1 MENVI
6 AAATIL
12 FVTALAVIG
21 LYLVRRK
28 VSYSELCE
36 HHEVANPM
44 VSIVATLYS
53 VLLGFLVVCAFNRFD
68 ACRSGVQTEANML
81 SDVFHLAYGLPAP
94 LSRKIQNDC
103 LIYIDSVIDEEF
115 PLMRDGKTSHATRK
129 KLDVLWSDVLVF
141 DPKSTAQSNIQQELL
156 TSVRTMCEKRRER
169 IFAMDTGLWPVL
181 WIVLIAGTST
191 IVVFTYFFAMKRL
204 GSQMFMVGA
213 LSFMLAV
220 NVYLVVDFS
229 CPFQGA
235 FTVSSGPLLRQ
246 RNNLIEHIHE
256 NVTPSTDAAPS
267 PMQAR

>member
-1 MENVI
+1 
-6 AAATIL
+6 
-12 FVTALAVIG
+12 
-21 LYLVRRK
+21 
-28 VSYSELCE
+28 
-36 HHEVANPM
+36 
-44 VSIVATLYS
+44 
-53 VLLGFLVVCAFNRFD
+53 
-68 ACRSGVQTEANML
+68 
-81 SDVFHLAYGLPAP
+81 
-94 LSRKIQNDC
+94 
-103 LIYIDSVIDEEF
+103 
-115 PLMRDGKTSHATRK
+115 
-129 KLDVLWSDVLVF
+129 
-141 DPKSTAQSNIQQELL
+141 
-156 TSVRTMCEKRRER
+156 
-169 IFAMDTGLWPVL
+169 MDTGLWPVL